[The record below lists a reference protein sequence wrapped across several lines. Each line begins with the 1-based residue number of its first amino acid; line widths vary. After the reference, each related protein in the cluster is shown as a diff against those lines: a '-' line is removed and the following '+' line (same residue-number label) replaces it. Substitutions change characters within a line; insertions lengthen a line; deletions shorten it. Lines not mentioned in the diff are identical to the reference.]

1 MNVQPR
7 FETTAIS
14 LARPAADPFLAK
26 GWTQREYIFALIAT
40 SLFWL
45 AAALRWPIEELI
57 VPWDSKTQFYAFFRF
72 LGKAAELGS
81 TPYWNPFHY
90 GGHPSIADP
99 QSLIFNPL
107 FRLLA
112 FIAPKASMFLFDFA
126 VQLHLLIGGLSLV
139 LLSRRFGLR
148 PTGAILAAI
157 IFMLGGSASSR
168 LQHVGEIMSYAAFPL
183 ALLMLDVALVRRSFL
198 SAIGFGLVAGI
209 MALGRDQ
216 VAYLCCIALLSYAV
230 LFLATERP
238 FMRTTLRTLPVL
250 LLCGL
255 VGFSV
260 IIVPILLTLQFA
272 DLSNR
277 PEIGFDIAAMGSLY
291 PPNFVTLFAGNV
303 FATYD
308 LPYNYFGPGYETRAL
323 IDSTDRAINY
333 LFAGT
338 LTPLVCVLMPRTRT
352 RAMNFCLALFVASIV
367 YAIGNTTP
375 VFRLL
380 YDFVPGVELYRRP
393 ADATFIFNI
402 ALGLLAGAALSRFET
417 YGLRRPTLSKAII
430 AGLLLA
436 APILMGLHFAWVHKQ
451 FSRSF
456 FELVPALFAMFVATT
471 LFFAVR
477 RAQARFALAILII
490 LATGIELNL
499 QNAITS
505 LNAEPR
511 DPYADL
517 EEPTGEPAE
526 ALAALDAAL
535 KTDIERKELRSRTE
549 VLGLGGSWQNIA
561 MVQGFESTNGYNPL
575 RDRRLRHHDAPRPEQ
590 PCAGLSEIYAE
601 PADARQPARAA
612 RRSALHPHQRAE
624 ERNPD
629 LVLQGFRQAETGV
642 HRRGDLR
649 LPPAGRAAPYSARQ
663 PGERDRTPR
672 DDRARCLSA
681 GRPPR
686 AGLYFRRH
694 EARRQVSTRYA
705 LHGHGHDHAG
715 AARHDRDRVFDRQAG
730 DPHPQRQLLS
740 RLDRRGRRQ
749 GAQADRDERLVP
761 GRRGCTRR
769 EKGCVQISA
778 ALAGKPSRHRAN
790 ADPVAVGRHRGTVV
804 NARCYV

>member
-7 FETTAIS
+7 FETTATS
-14 LARPAADPFLAK
+14 FARPAADPFLAK
-26 GWTQREYIFALIAT
+26 GWTQREYIFALLAT

-183 ALLMLDVALVRRSFL
+183 ALLLLDVALVRRSFL

-216 VAYLCCIALLSYAV
+216 VAYLCCIALLSYAM

-308 LPYNYFGPGYETRAL
+308 LPYNYFGPGYETRAQ

-575 RDRRLRHHDAPRPEQ
+575 RIGAYDTMMRPGQNSHVLGYRKFTPSLPTLDSPLGRRVGLRYILTSAPKNEIPTWYFKDFDKLKPVFIGEEIFVYRLPGVLPRTALVNQVSVIERPETIEPDAYPPGDHPEQ
-590 PCAGLSEIYAE
+590 VYIFDDTRLVGKYPPDTPFTGTATITLERPDTIEIE
-601 PADARQPARAA
+601 FSTDKPAILTLNDSYYPGWTVEVDGKARK
-612 RRSALHPHQRAE
+612 LIE
-624 ERNPD
+624 TN
-629 LVLQGFRQAETGV
+629 VLFQGVEVA
-642 HRRGDLR
+642 
-649 LPPAGRAAPYSARQ
+649 
-663 PGERDRTPR
+663 PGEKKAVFRY
-672 DDRARCLSA
+672 
-681 GRPPR
+681 RP
-686 AGLYFRRH
+686 
-694 EARRQVSTRYA
+694 
-705 LHGHGHDHAG
+705 
-715 AARHDRDRVFDRQAG
+715 
-730 DPHPQRQLLS
+730 LS
-740 RLDRRGRRQ
+740 RENLLGIARTLIPSLSGDTE
-749 GAQADRDERLVP
+749 AQ
-761 GRRGCTRR
+761 
-769 EKGCVQISA
+769 
-778 ALAGKPSRHRAN
+778 
-790 ADPVAVGRHRGTVV
+790 
-804 NARCYV
+804 